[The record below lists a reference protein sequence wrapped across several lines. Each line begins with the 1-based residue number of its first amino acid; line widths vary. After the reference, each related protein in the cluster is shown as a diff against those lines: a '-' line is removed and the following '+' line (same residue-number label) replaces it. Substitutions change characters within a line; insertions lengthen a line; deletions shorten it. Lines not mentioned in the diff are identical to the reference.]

1 MYVSN
6 VQKWKSTYQYVK
18 SYNFWLSSERQN
30 INMYILK
37 QKKGELT
44 MYSQRG
50 KKYIYSVERANEFIQ
65 RGYRCIET
73 GFNAKQQRFFWVFNY
88 DEVQDYYNDKA
99 SK

>member
-1 MYVSN
+1 
-6 VQKWKSTYQYVK
+6 
-18 SYNFWLSSERQN
+18 
-30 INMYILK
+30 MYILK

>member
-37 QKKGELT
+37 QKKE
-44 MYSQRG
+44 
-50 KKYIYSVERANEFIQ
+50 N
-65 RGYRCIET
+65 
-73 GFNAKQQRFFWVFNY
+73 
-88 DEVQDYYNDKA
+88 
-99 SK
+99 

>member
-1 MYVSN
+1 MENQNVTRVSASARTN
-6 VQKWKSTYQYVK
+6 KYVK
-18 SYNFWLSSERQN
+18 QN
-30 INMYILK
+30 TKRRIK
-37 QKKGELT
+37 F

-73 GFNAKQQRFFWVFNY
+73 GFNAKQQRFFWVFDY
-88 DEVQDYYNDKA
+88 EEVQDFYNDKA

>member
-1 MYVSN
+1 
-6 VQKWKSTYQYVK
+6 
-18 SYNFWLSSERQN
+18 
-30 INMYILK
+30 MYILK
-37 QKKGELT
+37 TKKGELT

>member
-1 MYVSN
+1 MNNSN
-6 VQKWKSTYQYVK
+6 YT
-18 SYNFWLSSERQN
+18 
-30 INMYILK
+30 
-37 QKKGELT
+37 
-44 MYSQRG
+44 QRG

-65 RGYRCIET
+65 RGYCCIET

>member
-1 MYVSN
+1 
-6 VQKWKSTYQYVK
+6 
-18 SYNFWLSSERQN
+18 
-30 INMYILK
+30 
-37 QKKGELT
+37 

-99 SK
+99 GK

>member
-1 MYVSN
+1 MY
-6 VQKWKSTYQYVK
+6 
-18 SYNFWLSSERQN
+18 
-30 INMYILK
+30 K
-37 QKKGELT
+37 QK
-44 MYSQRG
+44 G
-50 KKYIYSVERANEFIQ
+50 KKYIYSVDRANEFIQ

>member
-1 MYVSN
+1 MAV
-6 VQKWKSTYQYVK
+6 VRQTKYQYV
-18 SYNFWLSSERQN
+18 YLNT
-30 INMYILK
+30 
-37 QKKGELT
+37 KKGELT

>member
-1 MYVSN
+1 MAFVR
-6 VQKWKSTYQYVK
+6 KTKYQYV
-18 SYNFWLSSERQN
+18 Y
-30 INMYILK
+30 LK
-37 QKKGELT
+37 TKKGELT

>member
-1 MYVSN
+1 
-6 VQKWKSTYQYVK
+6 
-18 SYNFWLSSERQN
+18 
-30 INMYILK
+30 
-37 QKKGELT
+37 

-88 DEVQDYYNDKA
+88 DEVQDYYNDKWI
-99 SK
+99 SIFEHQNIHNLEILNRIF

>member
-1 MYVSN
+1 MAVVRQTKYEYV
-6 VQKWKSTYQYVK
+6 Y
-18 SYNFWLSSERQN
+18 
-30 INMYILK
+30 LK
-37 QKKGELT
+37 TKKGELT

>member
-1 MYVSN
+1 MAFVR
-6 VQKWKSTYQYVK
+6 KTKYQYV
-18 SYNFWLSSERQN
+18 YLNT
-30 INMYILK
+30 
-37 QKKGELT
+37 KKGELT

>member
-1 MYVSN
+1 MAV
-6 VQKWKSTYQYVK
+6 VRQTKYQYV
-18 SYNFWLSSERQN
+18 Y
-30 INMYILK
+30 LK
-37 QKKGELT
+37 TKKGELT

>member
-1 MYVSN
+1 MAVARQTKYEYV
-6 VQKWKSTYQYVK
+6 Y
-18 SYNFWLSSERQN
+18 
-30 INMYILK
+30 LK
-37 QKKGELT
+37 TKKGELT